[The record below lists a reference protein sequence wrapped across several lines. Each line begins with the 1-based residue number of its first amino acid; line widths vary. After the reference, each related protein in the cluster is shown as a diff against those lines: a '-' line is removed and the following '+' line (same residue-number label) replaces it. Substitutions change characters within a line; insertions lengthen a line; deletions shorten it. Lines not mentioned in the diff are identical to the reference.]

1 MFGVIWV
8 KIIFQLIWFLFQISC
23 NRYVGVMF
31 SVLSISGFIFSE
43 EREVSNVR
51 ITAKVAGY
59 SLVSYT
65 PSLQEYG
72 SALVYNIGNLLSPPY
87 RSGLFL

>member
-1 MFGVIWV
+1 MKGGGSASATLLLVIDS
-8 KIIFQLIWFLFQISC
+8 Q
-23 NRYVGVMF
+23 
-31 SVLSISGFIFSE
+31 E
-43 EREVSNVR
+43 TEVSNVR

-72 SALVYNIGNLLSPPY
+72 SALVYNIGGLLLYPFKY
-87 RSGLFL
+87 FL

>member
-1 MFGVIWV
+1 LW
-8 KIIFQLIWFLFQISC
+8 Q
-23 NRYVGVMF
+23 
-31 SVLSISGFIFSE
+31 

-72 SALVYNIGNLLSPPY
+72 SALVYNIGEQAIL
-87 RSGLFL
+87 